1 MDDDDYLEGDTEWL
15 LADLPF
21 EMADRLSN
29 EQREGFG
36 EDAAYAE
43 WEQLVQSVAGAAVLH
58 GLPITPEE
66 KDLLVRGLRW
76 VGEPHD
82 LAEARVIDPLERA
95 ELAARW
101 RFEPAPPAGDRVEKF
116 LVKYCRHEPEAKALV
131 TAWRHGHDGERQRI
145 WCLVTAPGA
154 DPGDV
159 WVGAVSPVSIDVL
172 DGRLPAKLGVVLE
185 AVAAGGQWPAY
196 HRRLMQAA
204 APVWVAWGFRLGK
217 VVAAQPQPLT
227 LIRLGEGD
235 VVFPGL
241 PGHDAVD
248 TLVAGWAAHAEGVQ
262 AAVRAWAQP
271 GDEEQGDQRTR
282 VYGVVVD
289 DQDQARPARRACL
302 EVVSRATG
310 GPVAVEAAALD
321 QGLPEH
327 LRRLLDTGVVL
338 WERPEPPGL
347 SHAGPR

>member
-82 LAEARVIDPLERA
+82 LAEARVVDPLERA

-159 WVGAVSPVSIDVL
+159 WVGAVSPPEHRRARRKIAGEAWRGARS
-172 DGRLPAKLGVVLE
+172 GRRRRP
-185 AVAAGGQWPAY
+185 VAAY

-227 LIRLGEGD
+227 LVRFGQGD
-235 VVFPGL
+235 VVFPG
-241 PGHDAVD
+241 PADHDAVD
-248 TLVAGWAAHAEGVQ
+248 TLVAGWAAHAEGVRV
-262 AAVRAWAQP
+262 AVRAWAQP
-271 GDEEQGDQRTR
+271 GDEAEGDQRTR

-289 DQDQARPARRACL
+289 DQDQARPARAACL